1 MKNYNQDVT
10 HYFKDMIC
18 KFEAD
23 VQVTLQKY
31 EDKELNQEFLNE
43 IKTMIKNNYKSL
55 SKDIDKLWNLRN
67 GLISGKYKIVMKDGD

>member
-10 HYFKDMIC
+10 DYFKEMIC

-43 IKTMIKNNYKSL
+43 IKTMIKNNYKDL
-55 SKDIDKLWNLRN
+55 SKDIDKMWNLRN